1 MSISRNFLQTP
12 SLDDILLGNFTF
24 SGSVIFVEDTITW
37 RRNFEI
43 FWLTTML
50 VILKIKILP
59 VSVKKFLYQCHPPYT
74 KRVSLHMML
83 YVYLFGSYNM
93 CIIYLH
99 VIETCLKVT
108 IAMFYFCHL
117 KNSSNLMINDF
128 NSISMYF
135 WKKNALFNKYKKQM
149 CYKENKSIFWRHEKW
164 PEFLLQKFFIFNVI
178 TDCFLVQKLRTLE
191 HARKYICKILRNL
204 DCQDSICFGI
214 FQVV

>member
-12 SLDDILLGNFTF
+12 SLDDILLGNSTF

-50 VILKIKILP
+50 VILKIKTLP

-128 NSISMYF
+128 NSISIYF
-135 WKKNALFNKYKKQM
+135 WKKMFFSTNIKNKCVTRKINLFFDVMKNGQ
-149 CYKENKSIFWRHEKW
+149 NFSFKSFSFSMWSQIAFWYRNW
-164 PEFLLQKFFIFNVI
+164 
-178 TDCFLVQKLRTLE
+178 E
-191 HARKYICKILRNL
+191 H
-204 DCQDSICFGI
+204 
-214 FQVV
+214 